1 MQHGPSYLPSEGI
14 IEDIIMYDAVAISS
28 YEGETIALK
37 DKVSTKRHVSSRLN
51 VRRILYIV
59 TIGPGWVD
67 DHGYR

>member
-28 YEGETIALK
+28 NEGETIALK
-37 DKVSTKRHVSSRLN
+37 DKVSTKRNVSSRLN

-59 TIGPGWVD
+59 AIGPG
-67 DHGYR
+67 